1 MKLRISRGFTL
12 LEVMV
17 ALTIVSL
24 SLIFVAT
31 SMSQMVFEAQTMR
44 NRTYASWIAQNRIA
58 ELRLAPATPDV
69 GASNGEVQFA
79 STDWSW
85 RAVVSET
92 GVEDLFRIDVSVSFA
107 GSDDNIRTVTG
118 FVGPP
123 GSPGGANQPYLRI
136 IRPDP
141 PSDSDPGAES

>member
-1 MKLRISRGFTL
+1 MKLRTSRGFTL

-44 NRTYASWIAQNRIA
+44 DRTYASWIAQNRIA
-58 ELRLAPATPDV
+58 ELRLAPETPDV

-107 GSDDNIRTVTG
+107 GSDDSIRTVTG

-141 PSDSDPGAES
+141 APDSDPGAES

>member
-1 MKLRISRGFTL
+1 MRMRTSRGFTL

-58 ELRLAPATPDV
+58 ELRLAAATPDV

-79 STDWSW
+79 NTDWSW

-92 GVEDLFRIDVSVSFA
+92 GVDDLYRIDVSVSFA
-107 GSDDNIRTVTG
+107 GSDDNIRSVTG

-123 GSPGGANQPYLRI
+123 GSPGIASSIWMRFPTSNPAPG
-136 IRPDP
+136 
-141 PSDSDPGAES
+141 SGAES

>member
-1 MKLRISRGFTL
+1 MKSRTSRGFTL

-31 SMSQMVFEAQTMR
+31 SMSQMIFEAQTMR

-79 STDWSW
+79 NTDWTW

-92 GVEDLFRIDVSVSFA
+92 GVEDLYRIDVSVSFA
-107 GSDDNIRTVTG
+107 GSDDNVRTVTG

-123 GSPGGANQPYLRI
+123 GSPGAANQPYSGVRRSI
-136 IRPDP
+136 QPPD
-141 PSDSDPGAES
+141 SNAGAES